1 MVREHRL
8 RLVSAKRLLAA
19 GAAVADAALDCGYL
33 DQRHFTRQFAAAHGM
48 TPAQF
53 RRVQLGRR

>member
-33 DQRHFTRQFAAAHGM
+33 TSVISRGSL
-48 TPAQF
+48 
-53 RRVQLGRR
+53 RRLTA